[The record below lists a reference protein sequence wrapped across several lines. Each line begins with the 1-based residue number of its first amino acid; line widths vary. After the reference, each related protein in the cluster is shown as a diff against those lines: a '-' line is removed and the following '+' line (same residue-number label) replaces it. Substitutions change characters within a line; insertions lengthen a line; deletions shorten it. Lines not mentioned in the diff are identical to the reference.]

1 MLYNFYALL
10 NFKSIMIY
18 IIHKMSVLLK
28 ITLITLKIVLSNAF
42 SREYNKLLLFLEK
55 LINFFHNVYC

>member
-10 NFKSIMIY
+10 NFKFIMIY
-18 IIHKMSVLLK
+18 IIHKMSILLK
-28 ITLITLKIVLSNAF
+28 ITLITLKIVFSNAF
-42 SREYNKLLLFLEK
+42 SREYNKLLPFLEK